1 MTEADSALEGLATPI
16 TAERKPIAA
25 KAKKVAEKS
34 PSAAARQSAASSLRL
49 LTAINATPIVASAIA
64 AISATV
70 GGLLSAT
77 RPKSAIC
84 AASVLV

>member
-1 MTEADSALEGLATPI
+1 MTEAESTFDGLATPI

-25 KAKKVAEKS
+25 KAKKVAENS

-49 LTAINATPIVASAIA
+49 QTAITATPIVASTIA
-64 AISATV
+64 AISATE
-70 GGLLSAT
+70 GGSLSAK
-77 RPKSAIC
+77 RLKSAIC